1 MKWMVFLFFCAVG
14 VAVKAQTK
22 ADNTISLPANLSTE
36 TIKSILFQNGYST
49 EGTDN
54 FLSTSSKQPN
64 KTAVSV
70 KFMFMKTDTAIIMKG
85 LFKSV
90 VSLSF
95 GGAKIDEDYETIQFK
110 GSKGS
115 LYMEAWNEM
124 NRLARLIS
132 QNIKYTKQ

>member
-1 MKWMVFLFFCAVG
+1 MKWMLFVFFFAVS

-22 ADNTISLPANLSTE
+22 GDNTILLPANLSAE
-36 TIKSILFQNGYST
+36 TMKSILFQNGYST

-70 KFMFMKTDTAIIMKG
+70 KFMIMKSDTAIILKG

-90 VSLSF
+90 ISLSF
-95 GGAKIDEDYETIQFK
+95 GGTKIDEDYETIQFR
-110 GSKGS
+110 GSKSS

-124 NRLARLIS
+124 NRIARSIS